1 MVVPDGLVH
10 GLPGERDVA
19 QAALL
24 EPAACVAS
32 GLLEIGM
39 PAAGC
44 RLAVVGDGPLGLLA
58 LLLLRLS
65 SPAELVMLGHRQDR
79 VGHARLCGASAVLV
93 DAGGGEPELRG
104 RFDLVVEATNSASG
118 AATAVALA
126 RRGGTVLLLGISGS
140 GRAALDP
147 DVISLGQLRVQGAFA
162 ASPAAWRLVVGLY
175 ATGQF
180 DPGPLISHRFTLDQT
195 PQALAAL
202 ADRDTKT
209 LKVLIRPN

>member
-1 MVVPDGLVH
+1 MVVPVSLVH
-10 GLPGERDVA
+10 GLPVDRDVA
-19 QAALL
+19 PAALL

-32 GLLEIGM
+32 GLLEVGM

-44 RLAVVGDGPLGLLA
+44 RIGVVGDGPLGLLA

-65 SPAELVMLGHRQDR
+65 SPAELVLLGHREDR
-79 VGHARLCGASAVLV
+79 VGCGRECGASAVV
-93 DAGGGEPELRG
+93 IGADGGEPELRG
-104 RFDLVVEATNSASG
+104 RFDLVVEVTNSAGG
-118 AATAVALA
+118 AATALAVA
-126 RRGGTVLLLGISGS
+126 RRGGTVVLLGISGS

-209 LKVLIRPN
+209 LKVLIQPN